1 MSCSLRNVLAAC
13 KLANLNL
20 WISASTS
27 ATLHQRSIFRTLLN
41 IFSSRTQINLGHSMR
56 TSRIAQDTSKVSKI
70 ISPTG
75 SISRR
80 QTRAFAASLS
90 TFKARESEIQDC
102 NVFLKDDSSD
112 LEDYPSALAA
122 PNRKRKRGADTPVTS
137 VSIGTASARTS
148 PREAG
153 VKVEEDEL
161 KRSSSKTKRVKRQPA
176 RRKVNEAG
184 EVEIHPPT
192 NWEEIYDAVRV
203 MRKRVLAP
211 VDTMGC
217 ERLARD
223 TMSER
228 VSLCSSL
235 PVFHHK
241 DLGSVSR

>member
-1 MSCSLRNVLAAC
+1 
-13 KLANLNL
+13 
-20 WISASTS
+20 
-27 ATLHQRSIFRTLLN
+27 
-41 IFSSRTQINLGHSMR
+41 MR

-70 ISPTG
+70 ISPTR

-90 TFKARESEIQDC
+90 TFNPGESKSQSY
-102 NVFLKDDSSD
+102 NVILKDDSLD

-122 PNRKRKRGADTPVTS
+122 PKRKRKRRAETPAATVTS
-137 VSIGTASARTS
+137 VIVGTTNTRTS
-148 PREAG
+148 PHEAG
-153 VKVEEDEL
+153 VQVEEDEH
-161 KRSSSKTKRVKRQPA
+161 KDWRARTKRVKRQPA

-184 EVEIHPPT
+184 EVEIHAPA

-217 ERLARD
+217 ERLAKD

-228 VSLCSSL
+228 VRLCSSL
-235 PVFHHK
+235 PTLRLVDQGFESK
-241 DLGSVSR
+241 ITTAFSLTS